1 MVGIGCDVSPGMVTL
16 LQQLLN
22 GLTLGCLYALVALGY
37 TLVYGILE
45 LINFA
50 HGDLVMIGALLSLS
64 LLRWALSWGWP
75 TWAALLLA
83 LSGSMAVCAILGVAL
98 ERLAYRPLRHA
109 PKLAPLITAI
119 GLSMV
124 LEQGA
129 ALIWGRGYLTFPEV
143 GLSRAWEWGGV
154 VVSPM
159 QGVIVLGS
167 LSLLAALLILVQRT
181 ALGRAMRATAQN
193 PQAAQ
198 WLGIDTDRVILTA
211 FLLGAA
217 LAAVAGLMTGLYYQV
232 GHYTMGFMIGLKAF
246 TAAVLGG
253 IGNLSGA
260 VLGGLLLGLLEAL
273 GAGYLGDWTN
283 NWLGSNYKDVFAFAV
298 LILVLIFHPSGLLGR
313 HAPEKV

>member
-1 MVGIGCDVSPGMVTL
+1 MVTL

-50 HGDLVMIGALLSLS
+50 HGDLVMVGALVSLS
-64 LLRWALSWGWP
+64 VLRWALGWGWP
-75 TWAALLLA
+75 MWAALLLA
-83 LSGSMAVCAILGVAL
+83 LIVAMSVCAVLGVAL

-129 ALIWGRGYLTFPEV
+129 SLIWGRGYLTFPDV
-143 GLSRAWEWGGV
+143 GLAHPWEWGGV
-154 VVSPM
+154 VVTTM
-159 QGVIVLGS
+159 QGVIVMGS
-167 LSLLAALLILVQRT
+167 LTLLGGLLVLVQRT

-193 PQAAQ
+193 PMAAQ
-198 WLGIDTDRVILTA
+198 WLGINTDRVILTA
-211 FLLGAA
+211 FLLGAV
-217 LAAVAGLMTGLYYQV
+217 LAAVAGLLIGMYYQV
-232 GHYTMGFMIGLKAF
+232 AHYTMGFMVGLKAF

-253 IGNLSGA
+253 IGNLPGA

-273 GAGYLGDWTN
+273 GAGYLGDWTGG
-283 NWLGSNYKDVFAFAV
+283 WLGSNYKDVFAFAM